1 MRGDLRGEESPCKD
15 DGGRARQRPGRCRGL
30 AGKEL
35 GMGVELKEEPSA
47 GRMSWGGRE
56 GPKRWAVG
64 EQGFRVL
71 RAVILG

>member
-1 MRGDLRGEESPCKD
+1 MRKAHVKIMAGV
-15 DGGRARQRPGRCRGL
+15 PGRGL

-35 GMGVELKEEPSA
+35 GMGVELKEDPSA
-47 GRMSWGGRE
+47 RRLSWGGRE